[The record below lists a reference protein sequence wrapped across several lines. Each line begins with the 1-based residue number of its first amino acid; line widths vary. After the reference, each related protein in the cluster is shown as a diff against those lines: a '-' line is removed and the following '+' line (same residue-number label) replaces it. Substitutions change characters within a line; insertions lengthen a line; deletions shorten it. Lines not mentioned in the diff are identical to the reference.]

1 MGDSLIVQRLMSHL
15 KNLYFYPEKK
25 DGDLIKHINGCYIDN
40 RVQGIKE
47 VIAVPLRRL

>member
-25 DGDLIKHINGCYIDN
+25 DGDLIKHINL
-40 RVQGIKE
+40 V
-47 VIAVPLRRL
+47 VILTIECRG